1 MAGVPIRT
9 HSLGEGVARALARSR
24 SSDPLDES
32 DVLALLRCSDDEL
45 GDVLDRAREL
55 RDSYLERIGLPGVVT
70 YSRKVFIPLT
80 YLCRYRCSYCTFV
93 RTRETE
99 GAEYR
104 TMDEVLAIATEG
116 REWGCTEALFTLGE
130 APEVRHPEARSWL
143 ADHGYRSTVD
153 YVIDAARTVLQKT
166 GLLPH
171 ANPGAVTSEQML
183 ALREVTASQGVMMEE
198 LADRLLEPGH
208 AHAGAAGKAAA
219 LRLEQLKLAA
229 ETHTPFTTGLLI
241 GIGETVQERAH
252 TVAAMALAVSPDDLP
267 QVHEVIVQNFRA
279 KPDTPMRSA
288 GEPTE
293 PDMVRAIA
301 ATRLVLGDRISVQAP
316 PNLTP
321 KTYGQYLDAGINDW
335 GGVSP
340 VTPDHVNPEMPWP
353 AIDEIAQ
360 TCAARGFTLRQ
371 RLPVYPHYVTDERAF
386 KTWVAPSVRRHVLAA
401 SDASGLAREERW
413 YAGEGWT
420 PVLRGAQ
427 PQPKRRALAMA
438 DAKPA
443 LTAEQ
448 VSGAFPTEALRA
460 IQSSHV
466 REGAYGA
473 PPALDAVGFDEML
486 PDLPSRTVLGHE
498 RADLGPSSEA
508 ANPWLAPY
516 LGHSA
521 RASTTVTDLLNR
533 AHQGERLDVA
543 EVERLFRA
551 EGADLQAVLV
561 RADAIRREMVGEDV
575 TYVVN
580 RNITYTNFCHT
591 GCTFCGFARPMGH
604 EDGYYFAPDE
614 VGRKAREAWDLGA
627 TEVCIQG
634 GIHPHNTGEI
644 YLELANAVRSAA
656 PGMHLHGFSPL
667 EITVGA
673 QTLGLELER
682 YLGMLRDAGL
692 GSIPGTAAEILDTR
706 VRPKITPQKLSADDW
721 IDLMRTAHRVGLPS
735 TTTIMF
741 GHIDD
746 PRAWAIHL
754 LCLRDLQAET
764 GGFTEFV
771 PLPFVHHRTPM
782 FVRGASRTGP
792 TWRENLKI
800 HAIGRIV
807 LHPLITNIQASW
819 VKLGVDGVV
828 AILGVGANDFG
839 GTLGEEHISRMAG
852 ASHGLGHSVS
862 EIADAVTRAGRT
874 PAERTT
880 TYSRP
885 DVPYAERVAALAG

>member
-1 MAGVPIRT
+1 MAGVSQR
-9 HSLGEGVARALARSR
+9 SGVESVLARSAAR
-24 SSDPLDES
+24 EGLEEG
-32 DVLALLRCSDDEL
+32 DVLAILTCSDGAL
-45 GDVLDRAREL
+45 GPVLERAREL
-55 RDSYLERIGLPGVVT
+55 RDAYLDRIGLPGVVT

-93 RTRETE
+93 RTRETH

-104 TMDEVLAIATEG
+104 SMDEVLAIANEG

-130 APEVRHPEARSWL
+130 APEVRHHEARAWL
-143 ADHGYRSTVD
+143 SDHGYANTVE
-153 YVIDAARTVLQKT
+153 YVVDAARAVLKQT

-171 ANPGAVTSEQML
+171 ANPGAVTAEQML
-183 ALREVTASQGVMMEE
+183 ALREVAASQGVMMEE
-198 LADRLLEPGH
+198 LADRLLEPGQ

-219 LRLEQLKLAA
+219 VRLGQLALAA
-229 ETHTPFTTGLLI
+229 ETRTPFTTGLLI
-241 GIGETVQERAH
+241 GIGETLQERAH
-252 TVAAMALAVSPDDLP
+252 TIAAIAGAISDDDPP

-293 PDMVRAIA
+293 GDMVRAVA
-301 ATRLVLGDRISVQAP
+301 AMRLAVGDRVSVQAP

-321 KTYGQYLDAGINDW
+321 QTYGRYLDAGINDW

-353 AIDEIAQ
+353 AIDEIAD
-360 TCAARGFTLRQ
+360 TCANYGFTLRQ
-371 RLPVYPHYVTDERAF
+371 RLPVYPHYITDERAF
-386 KTWVAPSVRRHVLAA
+386 RTWIAPSMRRHVLAA
-401 SDASGLAREERW
+401 SDATGLAREERW

-420 PVLRGAQ
+420 PVLRAAQ

-448 VSGAFPTEALRA
+448 VSGSF
-460 IQSSHV
+460 SSHV

-473 PPALDAVGFDEML
+473 PPSQQAVGFDEML
-486 PDLPSRTVLGHE
+486 PDLSSRTVLRHE
-498 RADLGPSSEA
+498 RADLHDH
-508 ANPWLAPY
+508 WVAPY
-516 LGHSA
+516 LG
-521 RASTTVTDLLNR
+521 RNGDASPVVTDLLKR
-533 AHQGERLDVA
+533 AHQGERLDLA

-551 EGADLQAVLV
+551 EGADLEAVLGE
-561 RADAIRREMVGEDV
+561 ADAIRREMVGDDV

-591 GCTFCGFARPMGH
+591 GCSFCGFARPIGH
-604 EDGYYFAPDE
+604 DDGYYFAPDE

-644 YLELANAVRSAA
+644 YLELASAVRSAA

-673 QTLGLELER
+673 HTLGLELER

-746 PRAWAIHL
+746 PHAWAVHL
-754 LCLRDLQAET
+754 LRLRDLQAET
-764 GGFTEFV
+764 GGFTELV

-782 FVRGASRTGP
+782 FVRGVSRTGP

-819 VKLGVDGVV
+819 VKLGVEGVI
-828 AILGVGANDFG
+828 ATLEVGANDFG

-852 ASHGLGHSVS
+852 ASHGLGHSVA
-862 EIADAVTRAGRT
+862 EIVDAVLRAGRT
-874 PAERTT
+874 PVERTT
-880 TYSRP
+880 TYERP
-885 DVPYAERVAALAG
+885 AVGYAERVAAIPSVT